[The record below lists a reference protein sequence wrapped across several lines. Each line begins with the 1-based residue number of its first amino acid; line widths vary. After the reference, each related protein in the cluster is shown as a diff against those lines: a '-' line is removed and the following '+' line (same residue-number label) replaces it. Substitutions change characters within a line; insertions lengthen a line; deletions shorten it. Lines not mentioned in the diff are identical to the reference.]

1 VLFFLH
7 ALLIFVAVQIVG
19 KSTVISMPLCR
30 SKLLNR
36 FCCSG
41 ITAVLILRQI
51 ARAFNTIRIFYF

>member
-7 ALLIFVAVQIVG
+7 TLLIFVTVQAIG
-19 KSTVISMPLCR
+19 KSTVISVPLCR
-30 SKLLNR
+30 SELLKR
-36 FCCSG
+36 VCCSG